1 MRSSVALLGGI
12 VTLFV
17 GWQALG
23 TAADNSQS
31 AAVQNG
37 TNSSAA
43 AWNMSESIYSGLGEA
58 AGPSIVWMGVGS
70 LILIACGTLVVAAR
84 GGGR

>member
-1 MRSSVALLGGI
+1 MRTSVALLGGI
-12 VTLFV
+12 VILFV

-23 TAADNSQS
+23 TAADNSEQ
-31 AAVQNG
+31 AAQNG
-37 TNSSAA
+37 TNSSSA

-58 AGPSIVWMGVGS
+58 AGPAIVWMGVGAFVLVS
-70 LILIACGTLVVAAR
+70 CGVLVVAAG